1 MAKRVLPTLSEE
13 VKARFSSK
21 FRKTGEDS
29 CWPWLDGGSSQGYDV
44 FTINRLD
51 YKATHIALILD
62 GRPRPTAPYDCA
74 LHSCHNPC
82 CVNPRHLRWGS
93 MAENNED
100 KLNAGRFEPNRGE
113 RNGRAILTEEDV
125 RQIRSSTGSSRI
137 VGARFGVSGKQ
148 VREIRRGAAWGHI
161 T

>member
-1 MAKRVLPTLSEE
+1 MAKRVISTLSEE

-21 FRKTGEDS
+21 FKKADEAS
-29 CWPWLDGGSSQGYDV
+29 CWPWLAGGNSHGYGV

-51 YKATHIALILD
+51 FKATHIALVLD
-62 GRPRPTAPYDCA
+62 GRPRPPAPYDCA

-93 MAENNED
+93 MAENNDD
-100 KLNAGRFEPNRGE
+100 KLRAGRFEPHRGE

-137 VGARFGVSGKQ
+137 VGEKYGVSGNR
-148 VREIRRGAAWGHI
+148 VRSIRGGLSWKHV